1 MSTISKINGT
11 EISAIS
17 KLSGVLKS
25 NTLYVNTSGPGTG
38 ASPPSVAALVT
49 TNLTNHLDFSN
60 TSCYPGT
67 GTTVTDLVDTLTYN
81 VVGASYL
88 STNGGL
94 FNFDGVADSI
104 IAASNRSK
112 SSNFTFGA
120 WFYLN
125 NPPSNNMALV
135 DFEDSSTDGYRHLIN
150 EDVSLFY
157 LRSRINANSLDDTT
171 QLVNQTWYYFVSTFN
186 DSTNLNVIYK
196 NASNVGSASP
206 ATAFSALSER
216 ICVGATTNGGE
227 SAVGNFF
234 KGYIGEVHIY
244 GRDLTSAEV
253 TQNFNATKT
262 RYGL

>member
-1 MSTISKINGT
+1 MIYTLLANTINSIQT
-11 EISAIS
+11 SA
-17 KLSGVLKS
+17 
-25 NTLYVNTSGPGTG
+25 
-38 ASPPSVAALVT
+38 PPLVT
-49 TNLTNHLDFSN
+49 TNLVNHLDFSN
-60 TSCYPGT
+60 AACYPGT
-67 GTTVTDLVDTLTYN
+67 GATVSDLVDSLNYN
-81 VVGASYL
+81 VVGATYL
-88 STNGGL
+88 TTNGGL

-104 IAASNRSK
+104 IAANNRSK

-125 NPPSNNMALV
+125 NPPSNSMALV
-135 DFEDSSTDGYRHLIN
+135 DFEDSSTDGYRHLIDEN
-150 EDVSLFY
+150 AGSFY

-171 QLVNQTWYYFVSTFN
+171 QLVNQTWYYFAATFN

-227 SAVGNFF
+227 SAVGAFF
-234 KGYIGEVHIY
+234 KGFIGEVHIY
-244 GRDLTSAEV
+244 SRDLTSAEV